1 MSTSTAPVTED
12 RPAANAPAG
21 NRPTGSRLLGL
32 ISNPWGETR
41 FLWVLAI
48 VYVAWSLVPVAI
60 AVIFSFNSAR
70 SLTQWGGFSL
80 RWYITDPNNS
90 VLHDPNLRHA
100 IVQSLKLATLTAVVS
115 VPLGVAFALALR
127 RWRGRGSGTSNFLMM
142 LSFVT
147 PELILA
153 VSLFLLFINAFR
165 VIGLGTTAQ
174 LIGLVVLA
182 LAYPVVIVRAR
193 MLSLGDSFE
202 EAAMDLGASPIR
214 TLRMVTLPM
223 LGPSIFASAAVVFV
237 FSLDDFVI
245 VNQLARDSS
254 NQTVAMAIYGA
265 ARTAPTP
272 ATNAVGTLMLVTS
285 TVVVILAVG
294 FYRVM
299 QRRRGQGAGD
309 SLPA

>member
-1 MSTSTAPVTED
+1 MTTSAAPVTDD
-12 RPAANAPAG
+12 RPVADPAG
-21 NRPTGSRLLGL
+21 NRPPGSRLLRFV
-32 ISNPWGETR
+32 SNPWGETR

-48 VYVAWSLVPVAI
+48 GYVVWSLVPVVI
-60 AVIFSFNSAR
+60 AVVFSFNSAR

-80 RWYITDPNNS
+80 RWYVTDPNNS

-153 VSLFLLFINAFR
+153 VSLFLLFLNAFR

-202 EAAMDLGASPIR
+202 EAAMDLGASPVR

-265 ARTAPTP
+265 ARTQPTP

-299 QRRRGQGAGD
+299 QRRRGQGAGE

>member
-1 MSTSTAPVTED
+1 MSASATAAPPQAPATAPA
-12 RPAANAPAG
+12 RKPG
-21 NRPTGSRLLGL
+21 NPLLRA

-41 FLWVLAI
+41 FLWVLAM
-48 VYVAWSLVPVAI
+48 VYVAWSLVPVVI

-153 VSLFLLFINAFR
+153 VSLFLLFLNAFR
-165 VIGLGTTAQ
+165 VVGLGTTAQ

-265 ARTAPTP
+265 ARTQPTP

-299 QRRRGQGAGD
+299 QRRRGQGE

>member
-1 MSTSTAPVTED
+1 M
-12 RPAANAPAG
+12 
-21 NRPTGSRLLGL
+21 RLF
-32 ISNPWGETR
+32 SNPWGQTR

-48 VYVAWSLVPVAI
+48 AYVVWSLVPVAI
-60 AVIFSFNSAR
+60 AVVFSFNSAR
-70 SLTQWGGFSL
+70 SITQWAGFSL
-80 RWYITDPNNS
+80 RWYTGDPNAS

-100 IVQSLKLATLTAVVS
+100 VVQSLKLAALTAAVS
-115 VPLGVAFALALR
+115 VPLGVAFALSLR
-127 RWRGRGSGTSNFLMM
+127 RWRGWGSGTSNFLMM

-153 VSLFLLFINAFR
+153 VSLFLLFLNAFR
-165 VIGLGTTAQ
+165 VVGLGTTAQ

-214 TLRMVTLPM
+214 TLRMVTMPL
-223 LGPSIFASAAVVFV
+223 LAPSIFASAAIVFV

-265 ARTAPTP
+265 ARTQPTP
-272 ATNAVGTLMLVTS
+272 ATNAVGTIMLVTS
-285 TVVVILAVG
+285 TAVVVFAVL
-294 FYRVM
+294 FYRWAS
-299 QRRRGQGAGD
+299 RRRGQGSAPGT
-309 SLPA
+309 LPG

>member
-1 MSTSTAPVTED
+1 MSAPRTAG
-12 RPAANAPAG
+12 R
-21 NRPTGSRLLGL
+21 TGPSGLGRLTGAFA
-32 ISNPWGETR
+32 NPWGATR
-41 FLWVLAI
+41 FLWVVAI
-48 VYVAWSLVPVAI
+48 AYVLWSLVPVAI
-60 AVIFSFNSAR
+60 AVLFSFNSAR
-70 SLTQWGGFSL
+70 SITQWAGFSL
-80 RWYITDPNNS
+80 RWYTGDPNNS

-100 IVQSLKLATLTAVVS
+100 VVQSLKLASVTALVS

-127 RWRGRGSGTSNFLMM
+127 RWQGPGSRSANFLMM

-153 VSLFLLFINAFR
+153 VSLFLLFVNTFR
-165 VIGLGTTAQ
+165 VVGLGTTAQ

-193 MLSLGDSFE
+193 LLSLGDAYE
-202 EAAMDLGASPIR
+202 EAAMDLGASPVR
-214 TLRMVTLPM
+214 TLRMVTLPL

-265 ARTAPTP
+265 ARTQPTP

-285 TVVVILAVG
+285 TLVVILAVG

-299 QRRRGQGAGD
+299 QRRRGQGAGE

>member
-1 MSTSTAPVTED
+1 MTTPVAATAAD
-12 RPAANAPAG
+12 RPSGG
-21 NRPTGSRLLGL
+21 NRLLRW
-32 ISNPWGETR
+32 ISNPWAETR

-48 VYVAWSLVPVAI
+48 GYVVWSLVPVVI
-60 AVIFSFNSAR
+60 AVVFSFNSAR
-70 SLTQWGGFSL
+70 SITQWAGFSL

-100 IVQSLKLATLTAVVS
+100 IVQSLKLASLTALVS
-115 VPLGVAFALALR
+115 VPLGVAFALSLR
-127 RWRGRGSGTSNFLMM
+127 RWRGFGSGTSNFLMM

-153 VSLFLLFINAFR
+153 VSLFLLFLNAFR
-165 VIGLGTTAQ
+165 VVGLGTTAQ

-182 LAYPVVIVRAR
+182 LAYPVVVVRAR

-202 EAAMDLGASPIR
+202 EAAMDLGASPVR

-223 LGPSIFASAAVVFV
+223 LGPSIFASFAVVFV

-265 ARTAPTP
+265 ARTQPTP
-272 ATNAVGTLMLVTS
+272 ATNAVGTLMLLTS
-285 TVVVILAVG
+285 TLAVILAVG
-294 FYRVM
+294 LYRVM
-299 QRRRGQGAGD
+299 QRRRGQGTAD
-309 SLPA
+309 APV

>member
-1 MSTSTAPVTED
+1 MSGNTAQTAAT
-12 RPAANAPAG
+12 RPSM
-21 NRPTGSRLLGL
+21 GSRLTSAL
-32 ISNPWGETR
+32 SNPWAETR
-41 FLWVLAI
+41 FLWVVGIL
-48 VYVAWSLVPVAI
+48 YVIWSLVPVVI
-60 AVIFSFNSAR
+60 AVVFSFNSAR
-70 SLTQWGGFSL
+70 SITQWASFSM
-80 RWYITDPNNS
+80 RWYTGDPNAS

-100 IVQSLKLATLTAVVS
+100 IVQSLKLAALTALVA
-115 VPLGVAFALALR
+115 VPLGVAFALSLR

-153 VSLFLLFINAFR
+153 VSLFLLFINAFK

-174 LIGLVVLA
+174 LIGLVVLSA
-182 LAYPVVIVRAR
+182 AYPVVIVRAR
-193 MLSLGDSFE
+193 LLSLGDSFE

-214 TLRMVTLPM
+214 TLRMVTLPL
-223 LGPSIFASAAVVFV
+223 LGPSIFASAAVVFI

-265 ARTAPTP
+265 ARTQPTP

-285 TVVVILAVG
+285 TLVVLGAVL
-294 FYRVM
+294 FYRFVS
-299 QRRRGQGAGD
+299 RRRGATPD
-309 SLPA
+309 ALPA

>member
-1 MSTSTAPVTED
+1 MSASLPIGEPPPRSMMTRARDAV
-12 RPAANAPAG
+12 
-21 NRPTGSRLLGL
+21 
-32 ISNPWGETR
+32 SNPWGATR
-41 FLWVLAI
+41 FLWVVAFG
-48 VYVAWSLVPVAI
+48 YVLWSLVPVVI
-60 AVIFSFNSAR
+60 AVLFSFNSAR
-70 SLTQWGGFSL
+70 SITQWAGFSL
-80 RWYITDPNNS
+80 RWYTGDPNAS
-90 VLHDPNLRHA
+90 VLHDPNLSHA
-100 IVQSLKLATLTAVVS
+100 VVQGIKLASLTVLVA

-127 RWRGRGSGTSNFLMM
+127 RWRGRGSGSANFLMM

-153 VSLFLLFINAFR
+153 VSLFLLFLNAFR
-165 VIGLGTTAQ
+165 FIGLGTTAQ

-193 MLSLGDSFE
+193 LFSLGDSYE
-202 EAAMDLGASPIR
+202 EAAMDLGASYLR
-214 TLRMVTLPM
+214 TLRMVTLPL
-223 LGPSIFASAAVVFV
+223 LGPSIFASAAVIFV

-285 TVVVILAVG
+285 TIVVALAFVA
-294 FYRVM
+294 YRYAA
-299 QRRRGQGAGD
+299 RRRGETVGGG
-309 SLPA
+309 LPA

>member
-1 MSTSTAPVTED
+1 MTAPAAPVTAE
-12 RPAANAPAG
+12 RPA
-21 NRPTGSRLLGL
+21 GSRLLRA

-48 VYVAWSLVPVAI
+48 GYVAWSLVPVVI
-60 AVIFSFNSAR
+60 AVVFSFNSAR

-100 IVQSLKLATLTAVVS
+100 IVQSLKLATLTAVLA

-153 VSLFLLFINAFR
+153 VSLFLLFLNAFR
-165 VIGLGTTAQ
+165 VIGLGTPAQ

-202 EAAMDLGASPIR
+202 EAAMDLGASPVR

-223 LGPSIFASAAVVFV
+223 LAPSIFASAAVVFI

-265 ARTAPTP
+265 ARTQPTP

-285 TVVVILAVG
+285 TLVVILAVG

-299 QRRRGQGAGD
+299 QRRRGQGAGE